1 MSMFL
6 SGVWYYLNLAWVKF
20 LLFFITTREITGLE
34 NVPKRGAVIVVS
46 NHLNNADPPIL
57 TASIPR
63 RLFWLTK
70 IEWFSTPVVGRMFSM
85 AKMIPVRRF
94 EADLKALRMCEK
106 ITKQGHALG
115 MFPEGHRSD
124 TGGLITAEPGTALI
138 ALRTGAPVLPVA
150 IWGTEKVK
158 LPRDLI
164 GRTHAHIR
172 IGKPF
177 RLARK
182 EKVTREEIAGATDT
196 IMKAIA
202 ALLPE
207 KYRGVYGEP
216 GASRLGATPQDPDPQ
231 PLSRGRES
239 GDK

>member
-1 MSMFL
+1 MKMFL
-6 SGVWYYLNLAWVKF
+6 SGIWYYLNLAWVRL
-20 LLFFITTREITGLE
+20 LLFFITTREITGRE
-34 NVPKRGAVIVVS
+34 NVPKRGALIVVC

-70 IEWFSTPVVGRMFSM
+70 IEWFETPIIGRMFRM
-85 AKMIPVRRF
+85 ACMIPVRRF
-94 EADLKALRMCEK
+94 EADLKALRTCEK

-124 TGGLITAEPGTALI
+124 TGALIAAEPGSALI

-158 LPRDLI
+158 LPRDII
-164 GRTHAHIR
+164 GRTHAHLR

-177 RLARK
+177 TLARK
-182 EKVTREEIAGATDT
+182 EKVSREDVLEATDT

-207 KYRGVYGEP
+207 KYRGVYSE
-216 GASRLGATPQDPDPQ
+216 GAPSPRAVTAKT
-231 PLSRGRES
+231 E
-239 GDK
+239 